1 MSLYIDF
8 KVTMW
13 ERIYVPKD
21 KEDEVKELIKK
32 GYITD
37 GDDLYQWF
45 IDNSETGTQDLVNE
59 TLYDTAEQ
67 MIPEENNGQ
76 STIEAFIDGDLV
88 HKNGE

>member
-1 MSLYIDF
+1 MYIDF

-13 ERIYVPKD
+13 KRIYVPKD
-21 KEDEVKELIKK
+21 KEDKVKELIKK

-45 IDNSETGTQDLVNE
+45 TDNFETGTQDIVNE

-67 MIPEENNGQ
+67 MTPEENNGS
-76 STIEAFIDGDLV
+76 STIEAFIDGNLV